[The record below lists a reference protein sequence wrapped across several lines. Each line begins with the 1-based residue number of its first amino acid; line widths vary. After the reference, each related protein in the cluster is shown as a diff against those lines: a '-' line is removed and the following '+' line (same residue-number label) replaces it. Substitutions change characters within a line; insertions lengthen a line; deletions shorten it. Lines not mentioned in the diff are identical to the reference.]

1 MPDTMLQDGKAV
13 GDMFKTWRDS
23 LGGTGNLSTV
33 PLRSELPA
41 RRIGKQ
47 TWFAPLDKSKDPRL
61 SSLICDGLLHL
72 DPSTL
77 RCKDGDLG
85 FKLEGSPCNHGAA
98 WHTHAAVKQHW
109 HGGR

>member
-1 MPDTMLQDGKAV
+1 MLQDGKAV